1 MPDAPEATPEEEPVV
16 VDLPKSAAAAWK
28 ERRALIVERN
38 SAARDRSNSAKM
50 PADNRVAEQR
60 RRNSERDSTQIQ
72 VSNANLTRKRP
83 RG

>member
-1 MPDAPEATPEEEPVV
+1 MSDAPEGAPEEEPVV
-16 VDLPKSAAAAWK
+16 VELPNAGAAAWK

-38 SAARDRSNSAKM
+38 SAARDRSKTGTM

-60 RRNSERDSTQIQ
+60 RQNAERDSSQIRA
-72 VSNANLTRKRP
+72 SNANFTRKRP